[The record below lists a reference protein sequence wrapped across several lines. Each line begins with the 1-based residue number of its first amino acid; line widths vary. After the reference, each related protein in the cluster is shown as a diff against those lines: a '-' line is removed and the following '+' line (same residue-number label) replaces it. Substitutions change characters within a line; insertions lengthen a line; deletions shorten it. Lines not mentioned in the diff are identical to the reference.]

1 MIYFASISPNE
12 SEFEVGVRITTYLIH
27 IFTLVYI
34 REHLTKM
41 KEYFDEKT
49 TSPSDFSIL
58 MTDLAQSPGQKSSI
72 RKILSTQYNT
82 K

>member
-1 MIYFASISPNE
+1 
-12 SEFEVGVRITTYLIH
+12 
-27 IFTLVYI
+27 
-34 REHLTKM
+34 M